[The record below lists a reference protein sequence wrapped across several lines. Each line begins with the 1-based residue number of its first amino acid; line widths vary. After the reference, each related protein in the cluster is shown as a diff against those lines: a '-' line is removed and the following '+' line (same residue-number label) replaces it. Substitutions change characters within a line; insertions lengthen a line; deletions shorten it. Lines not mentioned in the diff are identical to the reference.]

1 MTETVLV
8 VDDEPRIRRIVEMA
22 LGDRGYRVLTAPSAE
37 AAQEIL
43 EKDTVD
49 IVVTDLQLPGRSGL
63 DLLSTVRA
71 SRLEVPVILITAFGT
86 VESAVEAIK
95 AGAYDYVLK
104 PFSVEELEALVARAL
119 DARPGARDLQPAAAA
134 TTDDGVVA
142 RSPAMKRILGMVAQV
157 AAAPTTVLVTG
168 ETGVGKEVVARALHQ
183 GSSRRERP
191 FVAVNCAAI
200 PGELLEAE
208 LFGVSKGAYTGAVKD
223 RPGKV
228 EIADGGTLFLD
239 EIGDMPLTLQPK
251 LLRALQEG
259 TVERLG
265 SNAVRRVDV
274 RVVAA
279 THQDLARLV
288 RDGHFREDLY
298 YRINVFPIHVP
309 PLRERPEDVE
319 ALAAAAL
326 RRFTERMG
334 THATLGPEAVG
345 RLRAYAWPGNVRE
358 LMNVVERAVILS
370 GGSGVI
376 DDLELPRQ
384 VFLHRDEDAP
394 HDDAF
399 RGGVRQLSDAVAAA
413 ERAAILAALERTE
426 QNKAQ
431 AARLLGIS
439 VRTLFYKL
447 EKLDLR

>member
-1 MTETVLV
+1 MTENVLV
-8 VDDEPRIRRIVEMA
+8 VDDEFRIRRIVEMA
-22 LGDRGYRVLTAPSAE
+22 LTDRGFRVTTAASAE
-37 AAQEIL
+37 AAEEIL
-43 EKDTVD
+43 ARDTVD

-63 DLLSTVRA
+63 DLLSHVRRA
-71 SRLEVPVILITAFGT
+71 QPEVPVILITAFGT

-104 PFSVEELEALVARAL
+104 PFSVEELEALVIRAL
-119 DARPGARDLQPAAAA
+119 DTRPGAREMQPPAA
-134 TTDDGVVA
+134 TQDGVIA
-142 RSPAMKRILGMVAQV
+142 RSPAMKKILTMVGQV
-157 AAAPTTVLVTG
+157 ANAPTTVLVTG
-168 ETGVGKEVVARALHQ
+168 ETGVGKEVVARALHR
-183 GSSRRERP
+183 SSTRAEQP

-239 EIGDMPLTLQPK
+239 EIGDMPLSLQPK

-265 SNAVRRVDV
+265 SNTTRRVDV

-288 RDGHFREDLY
+288 RDGRFREDLY

-319 ALAAAAL
+319 ALAGAAL
-326 RRFTERMG
+326 DRFTERMG
-334 THATLGPEAVG
+334 TRATLGPEAVG
-345 RLRAYAWPGNVRE
+345 RLKTYSWPGNVRE
-358 LMNVVERAVILS
+358 LMNVVERAVILA
-370 GGSGVI
+370 GGKGVI

-384 VFLHRDEDAP
+384 IFLHRDEESAETRTGTD
-394 HDDAF
+394 
-399 RGGVRQLSDAVAAA
+399 GVRPLSDAVAAA
-413 ERAAILAALERTE
+413 ERAAILAALERTGD
-426 QNKAQ
+426 NKAQ
-431 AARLLGIS
+431 AARLLGVS

-447 EKLDLR
+447 ERLGMR